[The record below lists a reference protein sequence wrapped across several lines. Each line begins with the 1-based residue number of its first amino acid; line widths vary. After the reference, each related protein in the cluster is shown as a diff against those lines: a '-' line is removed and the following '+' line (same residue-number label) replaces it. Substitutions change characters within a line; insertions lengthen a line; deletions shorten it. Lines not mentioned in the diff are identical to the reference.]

1 MTTIH
6 YDYERLRQAVV
17 LLLDLRYGK
26 TRSEKLRGSIMSDR
40 RPDRFQKPIAA
51 LNEFFV
57 LASQSRVKALE
68 LLDLTDRRRERNRA
82 AELANPSPG
91 QHRRLV
97 IAKSIADT
105 RARLKFAT
113 EIHEIEIGRK
123 LNGPEKKDFQ
133 KVLSAAWAERRRKY
147 RKESGLPAGDA
158 NTVFSRMLDEEL
170 QEQYQTAKREEE
182 RRRLSDTSRRRL
194 EAKEAYKNS
203 QKTGVSQETLAKLTR
218 KFGGT

>member
-1 MTTIH
+1 MTIH

-40 RPDRFQKPIAA
+40 RP
-51 LNEFFV
+51 
-57 LASQSRVKALE
+57 
-68 LLDLTDRRRERNRA
+68 
-82 AELANPSPG
+82 
-91 QHRRLV
+91 
-97 IAKSIADT
+97 
-105 RARLKFAT
+105 
-113 EIHEIEIGRK
+113 
-123 LNGPEKKDFQ
+123 
-133 KVLSAAWAERRRKY
+133 
-147 RKESGLPAGDA
+147 AGDA

-170 QEQYQTAKREEE
+170 QEQYQTAKREQE